1 MNLKEFRAQYP
12 QYDDLSDDQL
22 ATGLHQR
29 FYSDLPKEDFF
40 KQIGYAVE
48 GKTSNPLKGALGR
61 GADLLSSG
69 IEAVKRSTQE
79 LGKRMEGA
87 LTEEEKAGMA
97 DLRSKVPSVVKP
109 EDEKKI
115 FGTLEDWTNSLR
127 GYSKSIGYEPSV
139 KLGDLGDNPLKV
151 VPFVAERIITS
162 SPDMAAAVANA
173 PAYVYARTD
182 EILNERLK
190 NDQKDLKDATVGDL
204 TTALGAAIFET
215 TLERFATRGLL
226 KGQGAPG
233 KTAAGRIGKETA
245 IQSGTEGVEE
255 GVAYIAGTAGTK
267 KGVDYKEL
275 AENVAEGMI
284 VGGGL
289 GTSVQTGKEIF
300 RPKEKAAEDTT
311 VRQEFTTDAQGNLV
325 PKTEAA
331 PATAPAPITGATQ
344 PELFTQEQAPYA
356 VTQGETTA
364 EQRQQ
369 AEVERQI
376 DALLQQEQ
384 TPEVQAQIEQLR
396 SQLPEAPKDRATAL
410 GEEMMTLERKYKELE
425 TTRNATKGLK
435 EKGALTEQ
443 MKTIRARQTE
453 ILAEGKQLQ
462 KQGVSFAAPEE
473 QAAFDFEA
481 PPVIDEEVTKKF
493 GFTPKATKIVEAIQG
508 LDMTKP
514 EDRQTFRNEIAKH
527 ERKGAKVDVQAAE
540 DYVANFEEAP
550 SGPRAIPGA
559 SQPSIP
565 VPSEEVTPTGGLEAP
580 VTGRLEPTVGPTAG
594 PVGGAEISGEGGAAA
609 LEAAPPVETP
619 PVETLPVETP
629 PVETP
634 PPATAEEAIQQ
645 AEAPPAPTPSGI
657 QYPTGEPTQAPR
669 RTRADNRVADFL
681 ASLSEAELAT
691 LEAYYGLK
699 QDSAEFFNRV
709 KQDVATYINKGA
721 NAIAK
726 AIRDIIQKIANG
738 MLSVA
743 VVFNSS
749 ALQPTTFNVPQSF
762 NETRAVSIEAPANL
776 PMSDVSKRAYSLS
789 APAFIKAKQAFFIAD
804 KPNGVVYM
812 FDNKGQFI
820 TASDALYGEQAGDVL
835 TEESRN
841 KPIEKMTTV
850 DKVTPA
856 GTFNVSFSKDPSYT
870 GGYILRFADEKGD
883 LGGISMHSVYLG
895 NVNENRL
902 QRLASSNLADKK
914 VSLGCVN
921 TSPEFMLEEVLPRA
935 GELFE
940 GGKKAGVVVIPDQQE
955 QLGAYLKPLEVKAP
969 AKEAK
974 ATARADMV
982 GKEEQLPTEE
992 KAPLQREEVLGKKTE
1007 TLTKNVADGNTQ
1019 AALKEIATSKQFSPL
1034 DNLLAQGL
1042 LDTNKTLP
1050 KIEVVAPAK
1059 IDEDAAGQYDPNI
1072 DTAQIAEG
1080 QVDSHTVL
1088 HEVSHGS
1095 MHAMIVA
1102 DENQVARG
1110 LPANPVLNDIK
1121 DVYQHVLR
1129 VRKDLVASGKYG
1141 IKNLTEFVS
1150 EMWSNPEFQLEMK
1163 NTPYKRITVYK
1174 EFGRKVV
1181 KLLTGID
1188 LEAGKVSAVDA
1199 DALVAGLLAIEKAMP
1214 LGRRVQEAG
1223 KVQAPVAAVQ
1233 RTPEGQKNEQLFK
1246 AAGGGKFPP
1255 PQPKFKRKLQE
1266 WKTAY
1271 NNNMLIPTLLG
1282 KGQNLFSFDR
1292 AYSNRMRNA
1301 LLNLAKQGNITMQQ
1315 AKLAL
1320 LRISISQALYRSDIA
1335 RRFMSSGKIGYNA
1348 AENRWYTEKDPINME
1363 ALKDQVRAY
1372 AKRTGADNDQA
1383 LQEIGQAYIAYRMEG
1398 FYKDLDNTKA
1408 EVTRTEKKIQAKID
1422 VDKNKKLLKELKAK
1436 EQSLIDKVK
1445 GVTRQE
1451 MQAGMQLYNSNPEI
1465 KKGTD
1470 IWNTMRER
1478 AIKALVESGVKNEE
1492 QAQEWLDEAAYVPF
1506 FRNMGE
1512 NEQSGPLV
1520 MTRGL
1525 REVMGDPRMKGSDK
1539 EITNPIEN
1547 MHQWMQ
1553 WSIAR
1558 AISNK
1563 QLNAMLAQYKAVLP
1577 NEVKEGKGDPAN
1589 TFSVY
1594 QDGKQKFYQVA
1605 DPAIAQGFSGMETVI
1620 FPGIG
1625 AAMRFKNGF
1634 SHIITRIPIFPVA
1647 QLILMD
1653 TWAAMYTS
1661 GVKHPFALLKE
1672 IPKEMVKTAMG
1683 TSEARKVMT
1692 SAGVLS
1698 THEYN
1703 ALTDADDLT
1712 VKLQLDKP
1720 GVYTRTMNMLDKW
1733 AALNDNMLRQAV
1745 YAQRRKEGASQAEAM
1760 EAGVEIVNFRR
1771 MSGNPIMRFASSI
1784 TPFFNAATQVLDVAG
1799 KTVTGKGITPQER
1812 KEGLAVLAA
1821 TAAKLTAISFVYAA
1835 AVSDDED
1842 YQKKNRMVRDRV
1854 FVIPGSGGFSIPL
1867 REDIFLIPKIAGEY
1881 SYNLM
1886 MDKAFVDSK
1895 MAKDAMARAVKKQFS
1910 PPSTNLVSPILD
1922 VLQNYDSF
1930 HDRDIVN
1937 PTLSKLDPELQ
1948 YTKSTSELSKVL
1960 GKAGGI
1966 SPAKLDYALNGYF
1979 GSVMSLL
1986 ALATNDMIAQ
1996 ARGVP
2001 RPERT
2006 TKEIVASLPSMGGF
2020 VSKQES
2026 VNAIG
2031 DFYEAARDVNK
2042 TVNTYRELSKRDRA
2056 EGDKYI
2062 KEPER
2067 TKQAEQYKGVQKI
2080 EDFLAKINREE
2091 TRIMESKDMTSAEKR
2106 RELDKLLVERQKFTK
2121 PVRELRQNLG
2131 F

>member
-40 KQIGYAVE
+40 KQIGYTAQAAT
-48 GKTSNPLKGALGR
+48 TSNPLKGALGR
-61 GADLLSSG
+61 GADLLASG

-289 GTSVQTGKEIF
+289 GTSVQTGKEILK
-300 RPKEKAAEDTT
+300 PKEKAAEEPT

-325 PKTEAA
+325 PKTPAA
-331 PATAPAPITGATQ
+331 PATTPAPVTGAAQ
-344 PELFTQEQAPYA
+344 PELFTEEQAPYA

-376 DALLQQEQ
+376 DALLQEEQ
-384 TPEVQAQIEQLR
+384 TPEVLAQIEQLK

-473 QAAFDFEA
+473 QAAFEFEVPA
-481 PPVIDEEVTKKF
+481 VIDDAVIKRF
-493 GFTPKATKIVEAIQG
+493 GFTPKATKIVEAVRD

-580 VTGRLEPTVGPTAG
+580 VTGRLEPTVGPTGG

-609 LEAAPPVETP
+609 LGTAPVGITPTQTAAQTVPPTTVDQA
-619 PVETLPVETP
+619 L
-629 PVETP
+629 
-634 PPATAEEAIQQ
+634 QQ
-645 AEAPPAPTPSGI
+645 AE
-657 QYPTGEPTQAPR
+657 
-669 RTRADNRVADFL
+669 
-681 ASLSEAELAT
+681 
-691 LEAYYGLK
+691 
-699 QDSAEFFNRV
+699 
-709 KQDVATYINKGA
+709 
-721 NAIAK
+721 
-726 AIRDIIQKIANG
+726 
-738 MLSVA
+738 
-743 VVFNSS
+743 
-749 ALQPTTFNVPQSF
+749 
-762 NETRAVSIEAPANL
+762 
-776 PMSDVSKRAYSLS
+776 
-789 APAFIKAKQAFFIAD
+789 
-804 KPNGVVYM
+804 
-812 FDNKGQFI
+812 
-820 TASDALYGEQAGDVL
+820 
-835 TEESRN
+835 
-841 KPIEKMTTV
+841 
-850 DKVTPA
+850 TPA
-856 GTFNVSFSKDPSYT
+856 QTSIPS
-870 GGYILRFADEKGD
+870 EKP
-883 LGGISMHSVYLG
+883 
-895 NVNENRL
+895 
-902 QRLASSNLADKK
+902 QA
-914 VSLGCVN
+914 
-921 TSPEFMLEEVLPRA
+921 
-935 GELFE
+935 
-940 GGKKAGVVVIPDQQE
+940 
-955 QLGAYLKPLEVKAP
+955 
-969 AKEAK
+969 
-974 ATARADMV
+974 
-982 GKEEQLPTEE
+982 
-992 KAPLQREEVLGKKTE
+992 QREEVLGKKSE
-1007 TLTKNVADGNTQ
+1007 PLTKSVADGDTKS
-1019 AALKEIATSKQFSPL
+1019 ALQEIATSQQFSPL

-1102 DENQVARG
+1102 DENQVAKG

-1233 RTPEGQKNEQLFK
+1233 RTPQGQKNEQLFK

-1301 LLNLAKQGNITMQQ
+1301 LFNLAKQGNITMQQ

-1320 LRISISQALYRSDIA
+1320 LRTSISQALYRSDIA

-1363 ALKDQVRAY
+1363 ALKDEVRAY

-1422 VDKNKKLLKELKAK
+1422 VDKNKKLLKDLKKK

-1492 QAQEWLDEAAYVPF
+1492 QAQDWLDEAAYVPF

-1563 QLNAMLAQYKAVLP
+1563 QLNVMLAQYKAVLP
-1577 NEVKEGKGDPAN
+1577 NEVKEGKGDPAS

-1720 GVYTRTMNMLDKW
+1720 GVYARTMNMLDKW

-1745 YAQRRKEGASQAEAM
+1745 YAQRKKEGASQAEAM

-1922 VLQNYDSF
+1922 VSQNYDSF

-1979 GSVMSLL
+1979 GSVMTLL

>member
-40 KQIGYAVE
+40 KQIGYVAQ
-48 GKTSNPLKGALGR
+48 GKTDDSLRGALGR
-61 GADLLSSG
+61 GADLLASG

-87 LTEEEKAGMA
+87 LTEEEKAGMEN
-97 DLRSKVPSVVKP
+97 LRSKVPSVVKP
-109 EDEKKI
+109 KDEKKV
-115 FGTLEDWTNSLR
+115 FGKMEDWTNSLR
-127 GYSKSIGYEPSV
+127 DYSKSIGYEPTDTLS
-139 KLGDLGDNPLKV
+139 DLGDNPLKV
-151 VPFVAERIITS
+151 FRFIYQRVITS

-173 PAYVYARTD
+173 PAYVYARTN

-204 TTALGAAIFET
+204 TTALGAAITET
-215 TLERFATRGLL
+215 TLERFATKGLL

-233 KTAAGRIGKETA
+233 KSTIGRVGKETL

-255 GVAYIAGTAGTK
+255 GIAYIAGTAGTK

-289 GTSVQTGKEIF
+289 GAGVQTGKEVF
-300 RPKEKAAEDTT
+300 RPKEKAAEEPT

-325 PKTEAA
+325 PKETAPAAPAA
-331 PATAPAPITGATQ
+331 PATTPAPVTAPAQ
-344 PELFTQEQAPYA
+344 PELFTKEEAPYA

-364 EQRQQ
+364 AQRQQ

-376 DALLQQEQ
+376 DALSQQEQ
-384 TPEVQAQIEQLR
+384 TPEVIAQIQQLQEQLP
-396 SQLPEAPKDRATAL
+396 QAPKDRATAL

-462 KQGVSFAAPEE
+462 KQGVSFAAPEG

-481 PPVIDEEVTKKF
+481 PPIINEEVTKKF

-514 EDRQTFRNEIAKH
+514 EDRQTFRDEIAKH

-565 VPSEEVTPTGGLEAP
+565 VPSEEVTPTRGPEAP
-580 VTGRLEPTVGPTAG
+580 VVGRLEPTVGP
-594 PVGGAEISGEGGAAA
+594 VGGAVSGAEVSGEGGAAA
-609 LEAAPPVETP
+609 LEA
-619 PVETLPVETP
+619 
-629 PVETP
+629 P
-634 PPATAEEAIQQ
+634 PPTTVDQAIQQ

-691 LEAYYGLK
+691 LETYYGLK

-738 MLSVA
+738 VLSVA

-789 APAFIKAKQAFFIAD
+789 APVFIKAKQSFFIAD
-804 KPNGVVYM
+804 KPNGMVYM
-812 FDNKGQFI
+812 FDNNGQFI
-820 TASDALYGEQAGDVL
+820 AASDALYGEQAGDIL
-835 TEESRN
+835 TEESRA
-841 KPIEKMTTV
+841 KPIEKVTKV

-856 GTFNVSFSKDPSYT
+856 GTFNVSFSKDPSYA
-870 GGYILRFADEKGD
+870 GGYILRFEDEKGD
-883 LGGISMHSVYLG
+883 LGGVSMHSVYLG

-914 VSLGCVN
+914 VSFGCVN
-921 TSPEFMLEEVLPRA
+921 TSPKFMLEEVLPRA

-974 ATARADMV
+974 AAARADIV

-992 KAPLQREEVLGKKTE
+992 KASLQREEVLGKKSD

-1072 DTAQIAEG
+1072 DTVQIAEG

-1102 DENQVARG
+1102 DENQVAKG
-1110 LPANPVLNDIK
+1110 LPGNPLLNDIK

-1129 VRKDLVASGKYG
+1129 TRKDLVAAGKYG
-1141 IKNLTEFVS
+1141 MKNLSEFVS

-1163 NTPYKRITVYK
+1163 NTPYKRITVFK

-1188 LEAGKVSAVDA
+1188 LEAGKVGVVDA

-1223 KVQAPVAAVQ
+1223 KVEAPIAAVQ
-1233 RTPEGQKNEQLFK
+1233 RTPEGKKNEQLFK

-1255 PQPKFKRKLQE
+1255 PQPKFNRKLQE

-1301 LLNLAKQGNITMQQ
+1301 LFNLAKQGNITMQQ

-1320 LRISISQALYRSDIA
+1320 LRTSISQALYRSDIA

-1348 AENRWYTEKDPINME
+1348 AENRWYTEKDPVNME

-1398 FYKDLDNTKA
+1398 FYKDLDSTKA

-1422 VDKNKKLLKELKAK
+1422 VDKNKKLLKELKKK
-1436 EQSLIDKVK
+1436 EQGLIDKVK

-1465 KKGTD
+1465 KKGTE

-1478 AIKALVESGVKNEE
+1478 AIRALVESGVKNEE
-1492 QAQEWLDEAAYVPF
+1492 QAQDWLDEAAYVPF

-1539 EITNPIEN
+1539 EIVNPIEN

-1563 QLNAMLAQYKAVLP
+1563 QLNVMLAQYKAVLP
-1577 NEVKEGKGDPAN
+1577 NEVKEGKGDPAS

-1720 GVYTRTMNMLDKW
+1720 GVYTRTMNMLDRW

-1771 MSGNPIMRFASSI
+1771 MSGNPVMRFASSI

-1867 REDIFLIPKIAGEY
+1867 REDVFLIPKLAGEY

-1895 MAKDAMARAVKKQFS
+1895 MAKDAMARAIKKQFS
-1910 PPSTNLVSPILD
+1910 PPSTNLVTPITD
-1922 VLQNYDSF
+1922 VARNYDSF

-1937 PTLSKLDPELQ
+1937 PTLSKLDPERQ

-1960 GKAGGI
+1960 GQAGGI
-1966 SPAKLDYALNGYF
+1966 SPAKLDYVLNGYF

-2006 TKEIVASLPSMGGF
+2006 TKEIIASLPSMGGF

-2042 TVNTYRELSKRDRA
+2042 TVNTYRDIKDEKKREA
-2056 EGDKYI
+2056 YI

-2080 EDFLAKINREE
+2080 ENFLAKINKEE
-2091 TRIMESKDMTSAEKR
+2091 NRILESTEMSPAEKR
-2106 RELDKLLVERQKFTK
+2106 KALDKLLIERQKFTE
-2121 PVRELRQNLG
+2121 PVRELRRNLG

>member
-1 MNLKEFRAQYP
+1 
-12 QYDDLSDDQL
+12 
-22 ATGLHQR
+22 
-29 FYSDLPKEDFF
+29 
-40 KQIGYAVE
+40 
-48 GKTSNPLKGALGR
+48 
-61 GADLLSSG
+61 
-69 IEAVKRSTQE
+69 
-79 LGKRMEGA
+79 
-87 LTEEEKAGMA
+87 
-97 DLRSKVPSVVKP
+97 
-109 EDEKKI
+109 
-115 FGTLEDWTNSLR
+115 
-127 GYSKSIGYEPSV
+127 
-139 KLGDLGDNPLKV
+139 
-151 VPFVAERIITS
+151 
-162 SPDMAAAVANA
+162 
-173 PAYVYARTD
+173 
-182 EILNERLK
+182 
-190 NDQKDLKDATVGDL
+190 
-204 TTALGAAIFET
+204 
-215 TLERFATRGLL
+215 
-226 KGQGAPG
+226 
-233 KTAAGRIGKETA
+233 
-245 IQSGTEGVEE
+245 
-255 GVAYIAGTAGTK
+255 
-267 KGVDYKEL
+267 
-275 AENVAEGMI
+275 
-284 VGGGL
+284 
-289 GTSVQTGKEIF
+289 
-300 RPKEKAAEDTT
+300 
-311 VRQEFTTDAQGNLV
+311 
-325 PKTEAA
+325 
-331 PATAPAPITGATQ
+331 
-344 PELFTQEQAPYA
+344 
-356 VTQGETTA
+356 
-364 EQRQQ
+364 
-369 AEVERQI
+369 
-376 DALLQQEQ
+376 
-384 TPEVQAQIEQLR
+384 
-396 SQLPEAPKDRATAL
+396 
-410 GEEMMTLERKYKELE
+410 
-425 TTRNATKGLK
+425 
-435 EKGALTEQ
+435 
-443 MKTIRARQTE
+443 
-453 ILAEGKQLQ
+453 
-462 KQGVSFAAPEE
+462 
-473 QAAFDFEA
+473 
-481 PPVIDEEVTKKF
+481 
-493 GFTPKATKIVEAIQG
+493 
-508 LDMTKP
+508 
-514 EDRQTFRNEIAKH
+514 
-527 ERKGAKVDVQAAE
+527 
-540 DYVANFEEAP
+540 
-550 SGPRAIPGA
+550 
-559 SQPSIP
+559 
-565 VPSEEVTPTGGLEAP
+565 
-580 VTGRLEPTVGPTAG
+580 
-594 PVGGAEISGEGGAAA
+594 
-609 LEAAPPVETP
+609 
-619 PVETLPVETP
+619 
-629 PVETP
+629 
-634 PPATAEEAIQQ
+634 
-645 AEAPPAPTPSGI
+645 
-657 QYPTGEPTQAPR
+657 
-669 RTRADNRVADFL
+669 
-681 ASLSEAELAT
+681 
-691 LEAYYGLK
+691 
-699 QDSAEFFNRV
+699 
-709 KQDVATYINKGA
+709 
-721 NAIAK
+721 
-726 AIRDIIQKIANG
+726 
-738 MLSVA
+738 
-743 VVFNSS
+743 
-749 ALQPTTFNVPQSF
+749 
-762 NETRAVSIEAPANL
+762 
-776 PMSDVSKRAYSLS
+776 
-789 APAFIKAKQAFFIAD
+789 
-804 KPNGVVYM
+804 
-812 FDNKGQFI
+812 
-820 TASDALYGEQAGDVL
+820 
-835 TEESRN
+835 
-841 KPIEKMTTV
+841 
-850 DKVTPA
+850 
-856 GTFNVSFSKDPSYT
+856 
-870 GGYILRFADEKGD
+870 
-883 LGGISMHSVYLG
+883 
-895 NVNENRL
+895 
-902 QRLASSNLADKK
+902 
-914 VSLGCVN
+914 
-921 TSPEFMLEEVLPRA
+921 
-935 GELFE
+935 
-940 GGKKAGVVVIPDQQE
+940 
-955 QLGAYLKPLEVKAP
+955 
-969 AKEAK
+969 
-974 ATARADMV
+974 
-982 GKEEQLPTEE
+982 
-992 KAPLQREEVLGKKTE
+992 
-1007 TLTKNVADGNTQ
+1007 
-1019 AALKEIATSKQFSPL
+1019 
-1034 DNLLAQGL
+1034 L
-1042 LDTNKTLP
+1042 LD
-1050 KIEVVAPAK
+1050 
-1059 IDEDAAGQYDPNI
+1059 
-1072 DTAQIAEG
+1072 
-1080 QVDSHTVL
+1080 
-1088 HEVSHGS
+1088 
-1095 MHAMIVA
+1095 
-1102 DENQVARG
+1102 
-1110 LPANPVLNDIK
+1110 
-1121 DVYQHVLR
+1121 
-1129 VRKDLVASGKYG
+1129 
-1141 IKNLTEFVS
+1141 
-1150 EMWSNPEFQLEMK
+1150 
-1163 NTPYKRITVYK
+1163 
-1174 EFGRKVV
+1174 
-1181 KLLTGID
+1181 
-1188 LEAGKVSAVDA
+1188 
-1199 DALVAGLLAIEKAMP
+1199 
-1214 LGRRVQEAG
+1214 
-1223 KVQAPVAAVQ
+1223 
-1233 RTPEGQKNEQLFK
+1233 
-1246 AAGGGKFPP
+1246 
-1255 PQPKFKRKLQE
+1255 
-1266 WKTAY
+1266 
-1271 NNNMLIPTLLG
+1271 
-1282 KGQNLFSFDR
+1282 
-1292 AYSNRMRNA
+1292 
-1301 LLNLAKQGNITMQQ
+1301 LAKQGNITMQQ

-1320 LRISISQALYRSDIA
+1320 LRTSISQALYRSDIA

-1363 ALKDQVRAY
+1363 ALKDEVRAY

-1436 EQSLIDKVK
+1436 EQSLVDKVK

-1563 QLNAMLAQYKAVLP
+1563 QLNVMLAQYKAVLP
-1577 NEVKEGKGDPAN
+1577 NEVKEGKGDPAS

-1922 VLQNYDSF
+1922 VSQNYDSF

-1979 GSVMSLL
+1979 GSVMTLL

>member
-1 MNLKEFRAQYP
+1 
-12 QYDDLSDDQL
+12 
-22 ATGLHQR
+22 
-29 FYSDLPKEDFF
+29 
-40 KQIGYAVE
+40 
-48 GKTSNPLKGALGR
+48 
-61 GADLLSSG
+61 
-69 IEAVKRSTQE
+69 
-79 LGKRMEGA
+79 
-87 LTEEEKAGMA
+87 
-97 DLRSKVPSVVKP
+97 
-109 EDEKKI
+109 
-115 FGTLEDWTNSLR
+115 
-127 GYSKSIGYEPSV
+127 
-139 KLGDLGDNPLKV
+139 
-151 VPFVAERIITS
+151 
-162 SPDMAAAVANA
+162 
-173 PAYVYARTD
+173 
-182 EILNERLK
+182 
-190 NDQKDLKDATVGDL
+190 
-204 TTALGAAIFET
+204 
-215 TLERFATRGLL
+215 
-226 KGQGAPG
+226 
-233 KTAAGRIGKETA
+233 
-245 IQSGTEGVEE
+245 
-255 GVAYIAGTAGTK
+255 
-267 KGVDYKEL
+267 
-275 AENVAEGMI
+275 
-284 VGGGL
+284 
-289 GTSVQTGKEIF
+289 
-300 RPKEKAAEDTT
+300 
-311 VRQEFTTDAQGNLV
+311 
-325 PKTEAA
+325 
-331 PATAPAPITGATQ
+331 
-344 PELFTQEQAPYA
+344 
-356 VTQGETTA
+356 
-364 EQRQQ
+364 
-369 AEVERQI
+369 
-376 DALLQQEQ
+376 
-384 TPEVQAQIEQLR
+384 
-396 SQLPEAPKDRATAL
+396 
-410 GEEMMTLERKYKELE
+410 
-425 TTRNATKGLK
+425 
-435 EKGALTEQ
+435 
-443 MKTIRARQTE
+443 
-453 ILAEGKQLQ
+453 
-462 KQGVSFAAPEE
+462 
-473 QAAFDFEA
+473 
-481 PPVIDEEVTKKF
+481 
-493 GFTPKATKIVEAIQG
+493 
-508 LDMTKP
+508 MTKP

-580 VTGRLEPTVGPTAG
+580 VTGRLEPTVGPTGG

-609 LEAAPPVETP
+609 LGTAPVGITPTQTAAQTVPPTTVDQA
-619 PVETLPVETP
+619 L
-629 PVETP
+629 
-634 PPATAEEAIQQ
+634 QQ
-645 AEAPPAPTPSGI
+645 AE
-657 QYPTGEPTQAPR
+657 
-669 RTRADNRVADFL
+669 
-681 ASLSEAELAT
+681 
-691 LEAYYGLK
+691 
-699 QDSAEFFNRV
+699 
-709 KQDVATYINKGA
+709 
-721 NAIAK
+721 
-726 AIRDIIQKIANG
+726 
-738 MLSVA
+738 
-743 VVFNSS
+743 
-749 ALQPTTFNVPQSF
+749 
-762 NETRAVSIEAPANL
+762 
-776 PMSDVSKRAYSLS
+776 
-789 APAFIKAKQAFFIAD
+789 
-804 KPNGVVYM
+804 
-812 FDNKGQFI
+812 
-820 TASDALYGEQAGDVL
+820 
-835 TEESRN
+835 
-841 KPIEKMTTV
+841 
-850 DKVTPA
+850 TPA
-856 GTFNVSFSKDPSYT
+856 QTSIPS
-870 GGYILRFADEKGD
+870 EKP
-883 LGGISMHSVYLG
+883 
-895 NVNENRL
+895 
-902 QRLASSNLADKK
+902 QA
-914 VSLGCVN
+914 
-921 TSPEFMLEEVLPRA
+921 
-935 GELFE
+935 
-940 GGKKAGVVVIPDQQE
+940 
-955 QLGAYLKPLEVKAP
+955 
-969 AKEAK
+969 
-974 ATARADMV
+974 
-982 GKEEQLPTEE
+982 
-992 KAPLQREEVLGKKTE
+992 QREEVLGKKSE
-1007 TLTKNVADGNTQ
+1007 PLTKSVADGDTKS
-1019 AALKEIATSKQFSPL
+1019 ALQEIATSQQFSPL

-1102 DENQVARG
+1102 DENQVAKG
-1110 LPANPVLNDIK
+1110 LPANPLLNDIK

-1233 RTPEGQKNEQLFK
+1233 RTPQGQKNEQLFK

-1301 LLNLAKQGNITMQQ
+1301 LFNLAKQGNITMQQ

-1320 LRISISQALYRSDIA
+1320 LRTSISQALYRSDVA

-1363 ALKDQVRAY
+1363 ALKDEVRAY

-1422 VDKNKKLLKELKAK
+1422 VDKNKKLLKDLKKK

-1478 AIKALVESGVKNEE
+1478 AIKALVESGVKNDE
-1492 QAQEWLDEAAYVPF
+1492 QAQDWLDEAAYVPF

-1563 QLNAMLAQYKAVLP
+1563 QLNVMLAQYKAVLP
-1577 NEVKEGKGDPAN
+1577 NEVKEGKGDPAS

-1720 GVYTRTMNMLDKW
+1720 GVYARTMNMLDKW

-1745 YAQRRKEGASQAEAM
+1745 YTQRKKEGASQAEAM
-1760 EAGVEIVNFRR
+1760 EAAVEIVNFRR

-1910 PPSTNLVSPILD
+1910 PPSTNLVTPILN
-1922 VLQNYDSF
+1922 VSQNYDSF

-1979 GSVMSLL
+1979 GSVMTLL